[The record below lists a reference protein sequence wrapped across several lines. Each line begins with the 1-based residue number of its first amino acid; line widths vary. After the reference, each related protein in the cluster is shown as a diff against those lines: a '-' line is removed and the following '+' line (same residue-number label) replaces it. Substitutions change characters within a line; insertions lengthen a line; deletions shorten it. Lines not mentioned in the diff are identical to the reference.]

1 MSMSSPFSKAN
12 KMNFSGIENEN
23 EFFPSG
29 AFADDLA
36 EEFAALAA
44 GWPRGAENPLRRIKA
59 VADPWQ
65 RMIERTLGDPRAR
78 DVISAREK
86 QAGALLEALGYE
98 VKRDVAKLDSGQLVP
113 VLTILADA
121 DHRSQLWIIETPIP
135 EEDLG
140 ADPLSVPFVPAQVH
154 EEDRDKLVTEKALE
168 DLLGD
173 EVFGAQDAPRYV
185 LVMGPTSCVLARRD
199 KWPSRSVLRFD
210 LIEILTTRNDEVL
223 TAFIGLIGRKALV
236 PRSGTPMLEVIEEE
250 AQRRANAVT
259 SSLKATVR
267 EAIEILGTE
276 VLKVTEN
283 KLPPGKYPEG
293 YGNAGTWI
301 TGDILAT
308 ESLRMM
314 YRLLFLFYAE
324 ANPRLGIFDMKNPI
338 YRTGYSL
345 EALRE
350 LESVRLRTKE
360 EKEGTYLWQSLTRLL
375 DIIWNGVEHGPM
387 PCRPVRVSL
396 LDPESTPLLNRVM
409 PRNEAV
415 QEILRALSLKKTRSG
430 TNRISYAQL
439 GIGQLGAVYETL
451 ISFTGTVA
459 KEPMLELVPDAK
471 VGKHDL
477 KGISDDPDEARDDK
491 EHNPLE
497 PAWFV
502 PKSRADE
509 FSRPQIRYH
518 RGHPVIHERGS
529 FTYRLAG
536 RDRQKSASYYTPE
549 PLARLLVQHTLE
561 EACKPYRRPDG
572 TYIADKLLELKILE
586 PAMGS
591 AAFLVETVNQ
601 LADMYLEAKQAE
613 IGRTIPQDDY
623 EVEKRRVRAYIA
635 DRNCFG
641 VDLNPIAVELGAI
654 SLWLNS
660 LHSGS
665 FSPWFGDQLHA
676 GNSLIGAR
684 RAAYD
689 PKSLKAKKKGERWFE
704 LNPQELRPNDP
715 RPKGHVWQFLLPAEG
730 MVPFDKDKSIAD
742 LLGDAQQKI
751 KEWRTGPKGAAAKKA
766 KKESGDVDWL
776 DPMSNDEVAQLQRLS
791 STVDD
796 LFDQVADQ
804 LRQARAKANDQITLW
819 PETTMPG
826 ATGLSYKDKIKDFR
840 VLTGVEHVA
849 NSLPYQRLKTAMDMW
864 CALFTWP
871 LDKVDLLPS
880 RFEWIMKLD
889 MILTGGQR
897 GGALN
902 SPEAMGFSN
911 SQLDLVD
918 RMEPGEADARA
929 GVMDLAPQGD
939 MIRETDVDALV
950 ATTDWVK
957 VAVQVAAKERF
968 THFDLIFADLLRDRN
983 GFDVIVGN
991 PPWARPSWDANAVHG
1006 ELDPGFLAMG
1016 LSASDGDAARKKVWA
1031 GAEPHRWNK
1040 PEFRRDFLSA
1050 YVSAKGGMEVT
1061 GDATLFPFAGGG
1073 ANNLYRCFIDLAF
1086 RLTAPLGAAGLIH
1099 QDGHLSDPGS
1109 GEFRSHWYGRTVR
1122 YFEFRNQIKRKMFAE
1137 VDNNIRFSLNV
1148 YRGSASEPSFEAI
1161 NGAFLSTQVEES
1173 YRHDGY
1179 GEVYASK
1186 NAEGNWDTRGH
1197 LDRVVPIDHA
1207 ALTAIHELAEGD
1219 DSPVM
1224 KTRFI
1229 QPYSRGTMDVF
1240 SAFARAPK
1248 LSSSIKTCEVWHTN
1262 GKGEQVFDSVPG
1274 WHMAHT
1280 WNETTSQKD
1289 GSIRRETAF
1298 RSVEET
1304 ILQGPLFHV
1313 GNPVYKSPRQP
1324 CISNKSYDVLDLSA
1338 LPEDYI
1344 QRSNYGPALDMKDFR
1359 ARITKCRFDPTRYH
1373 TDFYRVAF
1381 RNMVALNGER
1391 SLIGALIPPG
1401 MTHIHGVKS
1410 FAFRQPNDLLN
1421 FHACSLALPLDMR
1434 LKAGGKQNAE
1444 SELEN
1449 LPFPALPSTA
1459 KHRALRL
1466 ACLTRAYAPLWEE
1479 AAPGLTPLPWSL
1491 DDPRLPPVD
1500 PGPTWS
1506 RDTALRTD
1514 FARRMALVEID
1525 VLVARALGLTLEQL
1539 QEIYRIYFPVLQENE
1554 QGTWYD
1560 RNGRIVWTCSKGL
1573 PGVGWLMDGKS
1584 PGRAA
1589 WDKKLE
1595 SNPQVLRCTAIDD
1608 TQPGGPREV
1617 ERVFEGPF
1625 ETCDRAAD
1633 YARAWAHFDEL
1644 EGHA

>member
-1 MSMSSPFSKAN
+1 
-12 KMNFSGIENEN
+12 MNLAGIENEN
-23 EFFPSG
+23 DFFPSG
-29 AFADDLA
+29 AFGDDLA
-36 EEFAALAA
+36 EEFVALAA
-44 GWPRGAENPLRRIKA
+44 GWSKGAENPLRRVKSA
-59 VADPWQ
+59 ADSWQ

-78 DVISAREK
+78 EVDTAWRK
-86 QAGALLEALGYE
+86 QAGALLEALGYKL
-98 VKRDVAKLDSGQLVP
+98 KRDVAKLESDKLVP
-113 VLTILADA
+113 VLAMLSDA
-121 DHRSQLWIIETPIP
+121 DHRAQLWIVETPIP
-135 EEDLG
+135 DEDLG

-154 EEDRDKLVTEKALE
+154 EEDRNKLVTDQGLE

-173 EVFGAQDAPRYV
+173 ELFGMQDAPRYV
-185 LVMGPTSCVLARRD
+185 LVMGLTSCVLTRQD

-210 LIEILTTRNDEVL
+210 LTEILTTRNDETL
-223 TAFIGLIGRKALV
+223 TALIGLIGREALV
-236 PRSGTPMLEVIEEE
+236 PHSGTPMLEVIEEE

-283 KLPPGKYPEG
+283 KLPQGKYPEG

-324 ANPRLGIFDMKNPI
+324 ANPRLGIFDMKNPT

-350 LESVRLRTKE
+350 LENVRLRTKE

-396 LDPESTPLLNRVM
+396 LDPDSTPLLNRVM

-415 QEILRALSLKKTRSG
+415 QKILRALSLKSTRSG

-471 VGKHDL
+471 VSKHDL
-477 KGISDDPDEARDDK
+477 TGISDDLDEARDDK
-491 EHNPLE
+491 EHDPLE

-502 PKSRADE
+502 PKSRAEE

-518 RGHPVIHERGS
+518 KGHPVIHERGS

-549 PLARLLVQHTLE
+549 PLARLLVKHTLE
-561 EACKPYRRPDG
+561 EACKPYRHPDG

-591 AAFLVETVNQ
+591 AAFLVETVNK
-601 LADMYLEAKQAE
+601 LADMYLDAKQAQ
-613 IGRTIPQDDY
+613 IGQTIPQDDY

-660 LHSGS
+660 LHAGS

-704 LNPQELRPNDP
+704 LNPYELRPNAP
-715 RPKGHVWQFLLPAEG
+715 RTKGHVWQFLLPAEG

-742 LLGDAQQKI
+742 LVGDAQAEI

-776 DPMSNDEVAQLQRLS
+776 DPMTTDEVAQLQRLS
-791 STVDD
+791 TTVDD

-804 LRQARAKANDQITLW
+804 LRKAREKANDQITLW

-871 LDKVDLLPS
+871 LDQVDLLPS

-902 SPEAMGFSN
+902 SPEAMGFRN

-929 GVMDLAPQGD
+929 GLLHLAPQGE

-968 THFDLIFADLLRDRN
+968 THYDLIFADVLRDRD
-983 GFDVIVGN
+983 GFDVIIGN
-991 PPWARPSWDANAVHG
+991 PPWAKPSWDANAVHG
-1006 ELDPGFLAMG
+1006 ELDPGFLAQN
-1016 LSASDGDAARKKVWA
+1016 LSASDGDAARNKVWA
-1031 GAEPHRWNK
+1031 SAEPHRWNK
-1040 PEFRRDFLSA
+1040 PEFRKSFLLA

-1061 GDATLFPFAGGG
+1061 GNATMFPFAGGG
-1073 ANNLYRCFIDLAF
+1073 QNNLYRCFIDLSF
-1086 RLTAPLGAAGLIH
+1086 RLTSPQGAAGLIH
-1099 QDGHLSDPGS
+1099 QDGHLSDPKAG
-1109 GEFRSHWYGRTVR
+1109 GLREHWYARAAKH
-1122 YFEFRNQIKRKMFAE
+1122 FEFSNKINTKNFAE
-1137 VDNNIRFSLNV
+1137 VHHERHFCLNV
-1148 YRGSASEPSFEAI
+1148 YRGTASEVSFDQMT
-1161 NGAFLSTQVEES
+1161 NVFLPQQITDS

-1179 GEVYASK
+1179 GALPGLK
-1186 NAEGNWDTRGH
+1186 TDDLNWDTRGH
-1197 LDRVVPIDHA
+1197 GNRIVHVDRAV
-1207 ALTAIHELAEGD
+1207 LSKIHELAEGD
-1219 DSPVM
+1219 EATPVTQ
-1224 KTRFI
+1224 TRFI
-1229 QPYSRGTMDVF
+1229 QPYSNSHMEVLEQFAKSVNMDQAIQTKMVQRQTDEGTIFERVPNWQM
-1240 SAFARAPK
+1240 
-1248 LSSSIKTCEVWHTN
+1248 SSGVH
-1262 GKGEQVFDSVPG
+1262 
-1274 WHMAHT
+1274 
-1280 WNETTSQKD
+1280 ETGAQKD
-1289 GSIRRETAF
+1289 GTIKKGTDF
-1298 RSVEET
+1298 RVLEET
-1304 ILQGPLFHV
+1304 ILQGPMIYV
-1313 GNPVYKSPRQP
+1313 GNPMYKTPQKVS
-1324 CISNKSYDVLDLSA
+1324 KKGGDFDVVGSDIVA
-1338 LPEDYI
+1338 DDYVP
-1344 QRSNYGPALDMKDFR
+1344 RSNYSPKGTLSAFQMST
-1359 ARITKCRFDPTRYH
+1359 AKCRFDPTKLH
-1373 TDFYRVAF
+1373 LDFYRVAV
-1381 RNMVALNGER
+1381 RNMIAVNGER
-1391 SLIGALIPPG
+1391 SLIGAIIPPG
-1401 MTHIHGVKS
+1401 VAHVHGIQSVS
-1410 FAFRQPNDLLN
+1410 FANNDDLIN
-1421 FHACSLALPLDMR
+1421 YSATISSLPIDSLI
-1434 LKAGGKQNAE
+1434 KAGGKQNAE
-1444 SELEN
+1444 SELSS
-1449 LPFPALPSTA
+1449 LPFPPLPATA

-1491 DDPRLPPVD
+1491 DDPRLPSVD

-1573 PGVGWLMDGKS
+1573 PGVGWLDNGKS

-1589 WDKKLE
+1589 WEKKLAT
-1595 SNPQVLRCTAIDD
+1595 NPQVLRCTAIDD
-1608 TQPGGPREV
+1608 AQPGGPREI

-1625 ETCDRAAD
+1625 ETCDRATD
-1633 YARAWAHFDEL
+1633 YARAWAHFDAM

>member
-1 MSMSSPFSKAN
+1 
-12 KMNFSGIENEN
+12 MNLAGIENEN

-29 AFADDLA
+29 TLGDDIA

-44 GWPRGAENPLRRIKA
+44 SWPKGGDNPLRRVKA
-59 VADPWQ
+59 ATDPWQ
-65 RMIERTLGDPRAR
+65 RMIERTLADPRAR
-78 DVISAREK
+78 DADTDRRK
-86 QAGALLEALGYE
+86 QQGALLEAMGYE
-98 VKRDVAKLDSGQLVP
+98 LKRNVAKLEGGQLVP
-113 VLTILADA
+113 VLAMLADA
-121 DHRSQLWIIETPIP
+121 DHRAQIWIIETPIP

-154 EEDRDKLVTEKALE
+154 EEDRNKLVIDKALE

-173 EVFGAQDAPRYV
+173 EIFGVQDAPRYV
-185 LVMGPTSCVLARRD
+185 LVMGLTSCVLARRD

-210 LIEILTTRNDEVL
+210 LTEILTTRNDETL
-223 TAFIGLIGRKALV
+223 TAFIGLIGREALV
-236 PRSGTPMLEVIEEE
+236 PHTGTPIIEALEEE

-267 EAIEILGTE
+267 EAIEILGAE
-276 VLKVTEN
+276 VLKVSEN
-283 KLPPGKYPEG
+283 KLPQGKYPEG

-409 PRNEAV
+409 PRNDAV
-415 QEILRALSLKKTRSG
+415 QKILRALSLKSTRSG

-477 KGISDDPDEARDDK
+477 TGISDDLDETRDDK
-491 EHNPLE
+491 EHDPLE

-502 PKSRADE
+502 PKSRAEE

-549 PLARLLVQHTLE
+549 PLARLLVKHTLE
-561 EACKPYRRPDG
+561 EACKPYCHPDG

-601 LADMYLEAKQAE
+601 LADMYLDAKQAE
-613 IGRTIPQDDY
+613 IGQTIRQDDY

-660 LHSGS
+660 LHAGS

-684 RAAYD
+684 RATYD

-704 LNPQELRPNDP
+704 LNPHELRPNAL
-715 RPKGHVWQFLLPAEG
+715 RAKGHVWQFLLPAEG
-730 MVPFDKDKSIAD
+730 MVPFDKDKSIAN
-742 LLGDAQQKI
+742 LVGDAQEKI

-776 DPMSNDEVAQLQRLS
+776 DPLTTDEVAQLQRLS
-791 STVDD
+791 TTVDD

-804 LRQARAKANDQITLW
+804 LRKARAKANDQITLW

-871 LDKVDLLPS
+871 LHQVDVLPS

-902 SPEAMGFSN
+902 SPEAMGFRN

-929 GVMDLAPQGD
+929 GLLHLAPQGE

-968 THFDLIFADLLRDRN
+968 THCDLIFADILRDRD

-991 PPWARPSWDANAVHG
+991 PPWAKPSWDANAVHG
-1006 ELDPGFLAMG
+1006 ELDPGFLAQN

-1031 GAEPHRWNK
+1031 SAEPHRWNK
-1040 PEFRRDFLSA
+1040 PEFKRAFLSA

-1061 GDATLFPFAGGG
+1061 GNGTMFPFAGGG
-1073 ANNLYRCFIDLAF
+1073 QNNLYRCFIDLSF
-1086 RLTAPLGAAGLIH
+1086 RLTAPQGAAGLIH
-1099 QDGHLSDPGS
+1099 QDGHLSDPKAGD
-1109 GEFRSHWYGRTVR
+1109 FRQHWYGRTAKS
-1122 YFEFRNQIKRKMFAE
+1122 FEFSNKMTTKNFAE
-1137 VDNNIRFSLNV
+1137 VHHELKFSANV
-1148 YRGSASEPSFEAI
+1148 YRGTPGEVSFDKATHI
-1161 NGAFLSTQVEES
+1161 FLAQQVTDS

-1179 GEVYASK
+1179 GPIPSIK
-1186 NAEGNWDTRGH
+1186 NEAGDWDTRGH
-1197 LDRVVPIDHA
+1197 RDKIVPIDRG

-1219 DSPVM
+1219 GTPVM
-1224 KTRFI
+1224 TTRFI
-1229 QPYSRGTMDVF
+1229 QPYSRGMMKVF
-1240 SAFARAPK
+1240 AAFARAPK
-1248 LSSSIKTCEVWHTN
+1248 LSASIHTCEVWRTN
-1262 GKGEQVFDSVPG
+1262 PEGEEYLANVPG
-1274 WHMAHT
+1274 WQMNRLFDESGA
-1280 WNETTSQKD
+1280 QKD
-1289 GSIRRETAF
+1289 GTIKRETSH
-1298 RSVEET
+1298 RVLNET
-1304 ILQGPLFHV
+1304 VFQGPSFHV
-1313 GNPVYKSPRQP
+1313 GNPLYKTPNALCR
-1324 CISNKSYDVLDLSA
+1324 ISA
-1338 LPEDYI
+1338 DYSVI
-1344 QRSNYGPALDMKDFR
+1344 NLASVPDDYVPRSNYGPALPIADYKE
-1359 ARITKCRFDPTRYH
+1359 RITKCRFDPTRFH

-1381 RNMVALNGER
+1381 RNMIALNGER
-1391 SLIGALIPPG
+1391 SLISAIIPPG
-1401 MTHIHGVKS
+1401 SAHVDAVESVSTES
-1410 FAFRQPNDLLN
+1410 EQDLLN
-1421 FHACSLALPLDMR
+1421 LAALSHSLAFDFLI
-1434 LKAGGKQNAE
+1434 KASGQGHARE
-1444 SELEN
+1444 SLLAS
-1449 LPFPALPSTA
+1449 LPFPDLQATA

-1466 ACLTRAYAPLWEE
+1466 ACLTRAYAPLWDE
-1479 AAPGLTPLPWSL
+1479 AAPGLTPWPWSL
-1491 DDPRLPPVD
+1491 HDPRLPPVD

-1560 RNGRIVWTCSKGL
+1560 RSGRIVWTCSKGL
-1573 PGVGWLMDGKS
+1573 PGIGWLDNGKS

-1589 WDKKLE
+1589 WEKKLAT
-1595 SNPQVLRCTAIDD
+1595 NPHVLRCTAIDD

-1617 ERVFEGPF
+1617 ERVFEGPYQ
-1625 ETCDRAAD
+1625 TCDRATD
-1633 YARAWAHFDEL
+1633 YARAWAHFDAL
-1644 EGHA
+1644 EGST